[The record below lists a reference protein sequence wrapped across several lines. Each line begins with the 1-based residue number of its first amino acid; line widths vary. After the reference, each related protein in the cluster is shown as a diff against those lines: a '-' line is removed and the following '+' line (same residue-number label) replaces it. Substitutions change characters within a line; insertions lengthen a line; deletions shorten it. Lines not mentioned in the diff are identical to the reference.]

1 MLAELFN
8 ALVSK
13 LFTNEYRELA
23 MRYYNERILLFRE
36 NSNLM
41 SRVAELVKQAQ
52 KIEAGRKR
60 AEAEVQELQT
70 TLKTARRLN
79 SSGSDEQKQL
89 LNAAMMNIAAKET
102 IIKLQTD
109 LRCKTAEL
117 ERCHKAAESEKAFHE
132 TILQERNE
140 LVNWKAG
147 VHKAA
152 SAAWNATEYNGFK
165 HTLRDAEFNALF
177 ELLVV
182 PVQD

>member
-13 LFTNEYRELA
+13 LFVNEYRELA
-23 MRYYNERILLFRE
+23 ERYFNERKLLFQE
-36 NSNLM
+36 NHSLM
-41 SRVAELVKQAQ
+41 GQIAELKKQAW
-52 KIEAGRKR
+52 KTEAK
-60 AEAEVQELQT
+60 
-70 TLKTARRLN
+70 LKTAGLEIQALQTMLTTAQRLN

-102 IIKLQTD
+102 ITKLQTD

-117 ERCHKAAESEKAFHE
+117 ERCHKAAANEKAFHE

-140 LVNWKAG
+140 LLNWKSG